1 MFTKRKGEA
10 MDILQLE
17 HFVAVVEEGSFSR
30 AAEKVFRTQPAIS
43 QSIKKLE
50 DEVGAPLFARDMH
63 DIALTEAGKVL
74 VDYAN
79 RMLRLRDETVHA
91 LDELRSL
98 GVGSLSIGAPES
110 AALYLLPGPLHEFL
124 HKHPGIKVGIYRRRM
139 DEITRQVM
147 DREIDVGF
155 VLSEPVFKELR
166 SVPIYQDEMVLI
178 ASPEHSMI
186 GRGNLRVEDLGE
198 EHFVFHHLCTPTSH
212 NVAELFER
220 YRTRLN
226 IVAELW
232 GYESIKTFVRQGVG
246 LAIVPRITALEELR
260 NGQLAS
266 VPVQGLHVPRQT
278 FMIYRDP
285 QYMTYSA
292 REFLRTMTGYSW
304 TWDDTVISS
313 SAVRKAG

>member
-1 MFTKRKGEA
+1 

-17 HFVAVVEEGSFSR
+17 HFVAVVEEGSLSR
-30 AAEKVFRTQPAIS
+30 AAAKVFRTQPAIS

-50 DEVGAPLFARDMH
+50 EEVGTPLFARDMH
-63 DIALTEAGKVL
+63 YIALTDAGKLL
-74 VDYAN
+74 VEYAN

-110 AALYLLPGPLHEFL
+110 AALYLLPGPLHRFL
-124 HKHPGIKVGIYRRRM
+124 QKHPGIKVGIYRRRM
-139 DEITRQVM
+139 DEITRLVR
-147 DREIDVGF
+147 DREMDVGF
-155 VLSEPVFKELR
+155 VLSEPVFKEVH

-186 GRGNLRVEDLGE
+186 GRRNLRVEDLGD
-198 EHFVFHHLCTPTSH
+198 EHFVLHNLCTPTA
-212 NVAELFER
+212 NQIAELFER
-220 YRTRLN
+220 NRTRLN

-260 NGQLAS
+260 SGQLAT
-266 VPVQGLHVPRQT
+266 VPIQGLHVPRQT
-278 FMIYRDP
+278 YMIYRDP

-292 REFLRTMTGYSW
+292 REFLRTMTEYRS
-304 TWDDTVISS
+304 TLDEAAPPAKTV
-313 SAVRKAG
+313 RRAG

>member
-1 MFTKRKGEA
+1 

-50 DEVGAPLFARDMH
+50 EEVGAPLFARDMH
-63 DIALTEAGKVL
+63 DIALTEAGKLL
-74 VDYAN
+74 VNYAN

-110 AALYLLPGPLHEFL
+110 AALYLLPGPLQQFL
-124 HKHPGIKVGIYRRRM
+124 QKHPGIKVGIYRRRM
-139 DEITRQVM
+139 DEITRQVL
-147 DREIDVGF
+147 DREIDIGF
-155 VLSEPVFKELR
+155 VLTEPVFKEIR
-166 SVPIYQDEMVLI
+166 SVPIYQDEMILI
-178 ASPEHSMI
+178 ASPSHSMV
-186 GRGNLRVEDLGE
+186 GRRNVRVEDLGD
-198 EHFVFHHLCTPTSH
+198 EHFVLHHLCPPTSH
-212 NVAELFER
+212 NITDLFER
-220 YRTRLN
+220 CRTRLN

-232 GYESIKTFVRQGVG
+232 GYDSIKTFVRQGVG
-246 LAIVPRITALEELR
+246 LAIVPRITALEELHS
-260 NGQLAS
+260 GQLAS
-266 VPVQGLHVPRQT
+266 VPIQGLHVPRQT

-292 REFLRTMTGYSW
+292 REFLRTMTEYRS
-304 TWDDTVISS
+304 TRDDAAPRSTM
-313 SAVRKAG
+313 VRRVG